1 MIFPQQL
8 SGPVRLELDD
18 LIGLLRDAELVDIK
32 WGTKG
37 MLCGWSVSTEPKVL
51 ALVVANEDQAW
62 AINHAKEALSAGDED
77 AAYTFL
83 TKISDENRRV
93 H

>member
-1 MIFPQQL
+1 MILPEQL

-18 LIGLLRDAELVDIK
+18 LIALLRDAELVDIK

-51 ALVVANEDQAW
+51 ALVVADEDQAW
-62 AINHAKEALSAGDED
+62 AINHAKEALSAGDEE
-77 AAYTFL
+77 AAYVFL
-83 TKISDENRRV
+83 SEIADENRRM